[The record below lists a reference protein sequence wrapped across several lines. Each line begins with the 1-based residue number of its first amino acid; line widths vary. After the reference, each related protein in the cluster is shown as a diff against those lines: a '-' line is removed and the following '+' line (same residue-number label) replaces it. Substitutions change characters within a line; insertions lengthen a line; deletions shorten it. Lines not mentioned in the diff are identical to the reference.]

1 MSEPIVDE
9 VPDLLDSTDFGKF
22 KSKDESW
29 FLGVAGDAIR
39 DYCGW
44 HIYPV
49 VSQTH
54 VEAVIG
60 NEGIVMLPSL
70 NVVSVEAIRW
80 RGVVIPD
87 GLYEVHSSGWVQ
99 LDPAANF
106 VDLRGSQ
113 VPLRGGQHRWLSVDF
128 THGFDKMPRVVSEV
142 GFELTG
148 QTMEKPSGIVSDL
161 TSGPYRFK
169 FNEFGAN
176 LTDGQA
182 ARLGPYAIEQV
193 T

>member
-1 MSEPIVDE
+1 MSNPL
-9 VPDLLDSTDFGKF
+9 PDLLSPTDFAKF
-22 KSKDESW
+22 SSKDEDW

-49 VSQTH
+49 ISEVNVHST
-54 VEAVIG
+54 IG
-60 NEGIVMLPSL
+60 NEGIIMLPSL
-70 NVVSVEAIRW
+70 NVVSVDELRW
-80 RGVVIPD
+80 AGTVVPAS
-87 GLYEVHSSGWVQ
+87 LYTVHESGWIELGGATGFVAVGSTQ
-99 LDPAANF
+99 PYLRHSQSRWVE
-106 VDLRGSQ
+106 VDL
-113 VPLRGGQHRWLSVDF
+113 
-128 THGFDKMPRVVSEV
+128 THGFDAMPRVVAEV
-142 GFELTG
+142 GFELTS

-176 LTDGQA
+176 LTEGQA